1 MTLRVRTLL
10 TVGLTFLCLI
20 AVLYTTSRIM
30 LGGQFARIEGLL
42 ARDNLQRV
50 INDLADEAEALAAT
64 AGDWAQWDETYAF
77 VQDHNEDYVRSNLM
91 SETFSTLRLNAMA
104 FVDLAGGIVYAEG
117 YDLRNQRPAPPPAG
131 LLGRLAVGSRLL
143 DHPGPDSSVQ
153 GILVVDGGALLVA
166 SRPITSSSR
175 DAPVMGTLVIGRLID
190 AAEVSNI
197 SRRMRLI
204 LAAHVPGDPAMDDL
218 DRRAF
223 AALAKRPEVITHV
236 LSEKTIA
243 TYGLIPAIDGRSA
256 LLVKSV
262 EPRTIFREGAR
273 GQLTFLL
280 SLAVA
285 GLVVGCVIAVFFSRA
300 VLSPLTQLGREM
312 KRIGTAGITSA
323 RVSRRRSDEIGT
335 LADSINGMLD
345 ALQCSEDAQGLLR
358 TQLAQAQKMEAIG
371 TLAGGVAHDFNN
383 IMTAIIGYSDY
394 VLKKME
400 PAAPFYREIGQ
411 IKKAGERAAALTYQL
426 LAFSRKQML
435 QPRTID
441 LNGVVSDTAAM
452 LRQLI
457 GENIDLVTR
466 LAASQSVVR
475 IDPGQMQQV
484 IMNLTVNS
492 RDAMP
497 QGGILTIETGNVTVD
512 RPFAEGRPG
521 LKPGEYVLLRVTDT
535 GVGMGEA
542 EMARIFEPFFTT
554 KGLGKGTGLGLAVV
568 FGIVKQSGGCI
579 YASSTVGSGSTFD
592 IFLPR
597 VEAQA
602 AEKVE
607 AVPSD
612 HRPAGNETILVAE
625 DDQFVRG
632 LVVTSLGQ
640 QGYRMLEAADG
651 EQALR
656 MAAGL
661 AEKIHLL
668 LTDVVMPVMG
678 GAELAKRLT
687 ELRPGLKVL
696 FMSGYSERMS
706 AAAALPQDGAIM
718 LEKPFDVG
726 ALARKVRTTLDG

>member
-1 MTLRVRTLL
+1 
-10 TVGLTFLCLI
+10 
-20 AVLYTTSRIM
+20 M
-30 LGGQFARIEGLL
+30 LEA
-42 ARDNLQRV
+42 LQR
-50 INDLADEAEALAAT
+50 
-64 AGDWAQWDETYAF
+64 
-77 VQDHNEDYVRSNLM
+77 S
-91 SETFSTLRLNAMA
+91 
-104 FVDLAGGIVYAEG
+104 
-117 YDLRNQRPAPPPAG
+117 
-131 LLGRLAVGSRLL
+131 
-143 DHPGPDSSVQ
+143 
-153 GILVVDGGALLVA
+153 
-166 SRPITSSSR
+166 
-175 DAPVMGTLVIGRLID
+175 
-190 AAEVSNI
+190 
-197 SRRMRLI
+197 
-204 LAAHVPGDPAMDDL
+204 
-218 DRRAF
+218 
-223 AALAKRPEVITHV
+223 
-236 LSEKTIA
+236 
-243 TYGLIPAIDGRSA
+243 
-256 LLVKSV
+256 
-262 EPRTIFREGAR
+262 EGA
-273 GQLTFLL
+273 QD
-280 SLAVA
+280 
-285 GLVVGCVIAVFFSRA
+285 
-300 VLSPLTQLGREM
+300 Q
-312 KRIGTAGITSA
+312 
-323 RVSRRRSDEIGT
+323 
-335 LADSINGMLD
+335 
-345 ALQCSEDAQGLLR
+345 LR

-394 VLKKME
+394 VLRKME
-400 PAAPFYREIGQ
+400 PGALLRREIGQ
-411 IKKAGERAAALTYQL
+411 IKKAGERAASLTYQL

-441 LNGVVSDTAAM
+441 LNGVVGDTAAM

-457 GENIDLVTR
+457 GENIDLVTK
-466 LAASQSVVR
+466 LAAPHGVVR

-484 IMNLTVNS
+484 IMNLTVNA

-497 QGGILTIETGNVTVD
+497 RGGTLTIETGNVTAD
-512 RPFAEGRPG
+512 RSFAAEHPG

-535 GVGMGEA
+535 GRGMGEA

-554 KGLGKGTGLGLAVV
+554 KELGKGTGLGLAVV

-579 YASSTVGSGSTFD
+579 YASSAVGSGSTFD

-607 AVPSD
+607 TAPSD

-656 MAAGL
+656 MAVGL
-661 AEKIHLL
+661 AEKVDLL
-668 LTDVVMPVMG
+668 LTDVIMPVMG

-706 AAAALPQDGAIM
+706 AESALPQNGASM